1 MKSLVY
7 IHRPSFDP
15 VSLLGRM
22 RERHPDL
29 PLIHID
35 RERATGWSYV
45 PVKIPSILEDA
56 GQDSRIWREG
66 EPAPEPASVSW
77 GTPPLLSD
85 PVGRT
90 LKPEEAILPGNP
102 EYPPFSSGL
111 VLLLPFEMGETWEPS
126 GGPFTVPSVPAFLCD
141 CREVVAFHAPT
152 GRLFLPPNFDRTLLD
167 PLELPASAPVNLS
180 PSRNLSEF
188 SSLMGPIRES
198 LLSGEYFQLN
208 ISIPFCSP
216 LPDDFDPLSVYAR
229 MRRLSRPLFGGFF
242 SFREHFI
249 LSHSPEQLL
258 EMEGRKVRTHPIA
271 GTAKGPLLAGESDP
285 LLRDPKLLA
294 EHIMI
299 VDLLR
304 NDLGRVSRPGSVKVP
319 RLLSV
324 ETYPHLRHLVSE
336 ITGEISE
343 RFSRSDVIRSLF
355 PGGSVTGAPRI
366 RVRKH
371 TQLLEREPRNYYCG
385 SLGFVSDSGNMDL
398 SLLIRTLEGEKTG
411 GAMDREG
418 RLTLK
423 VGAGIVAD
431 SRTREEYGEI
441 LLKAQAFRE
450 ILSS

>member
-1 MKSLVY
+1 MKSPAF

-22 RERHPDL
+22 RERNPDL

-35 RERATGWSYV
+35 RERASGWSYV
-45 PVKIPSILEDA
+45 PVKIPSILEED
-56 GQDSRIWREG
+56 GEGSRIWREG
-66 EPAPEPASVSW
+66 EPSPMPAGTSW
-77 GTPPLLSD
+77 WAPPLLSD
-85 PVGRT
+85 PLRRG
-90 LKPEEAILPGNP
+90 LKTPPARPENP
-102 EYPPFSSGL
+102 EGPPFSSGL

-126 GGPFTVPSVPAFLCD
+126 GGPFTAPSVPAFLCD

-152 GRLFLPPNFDRTLLD
+152 GRLFLPPDFDRTLLD
-167 PLELPASAPVNLS
+167 PLEFPAFPPVALA
-180 PSRNLSEF
+180 PSRDLPGF
-188 SSLMGPIRES
+188 GSLMGPIRES

-208 ISIPFCSP
+208 ISIPFRSP
-216 LPDDFDPLSVYAR
+216 LPDGFDPLSVYSR
-229 MRRLSRPLFGGFF
+229 MRQLSRPLFGGYF

-258 EMEGRKVRTHPIA
+258 QMEGRRVRTHPIA
-271 GTAKGPLLAGESDP
+271 GTSSGPLSAGESDP

-304 NDLGRVSRPGSVKVP
+304 NDLGRVCRPGSVKVP

-324 ETYPHLRHLVSE
+324 ETYPYLRHLVSE
-336 ITGEISE
+336 VTGEVAD

-385 SLGFVSDSGNMDL
+385 SLGYVSDSGNMDF
-398 SLLIRTLEGEKTG
+398 SLLIRTLEGEKSG
-411 GAMDREG
+411 GAMDRDR

-431 SRTREEYGEI
+431 SRTRDEYSEI
-441 LLKAQAFRE
+441 LLKSQAIRE
-450 ILSS
+450 ILSP